1 MTNRRALRAMSTV
14 SVETGFESPDCGE
27 LLLHKVPAEPASTKE
42 NNMAAL
48 GIFLIVA
55 GAIVAWGVDAVV
67 DGFDLQAIGY
77 ILMAGGAIAL
87 LVAAIRAAG
96 WMSMTNR
103 RMRTERHMSSDGQ
116 HYVEETQTH

>member
-1 MTNRRALRAMSTV
+1 
-14 SVETGFESPDCGE
+14 
-27 LLLHKVPAEPASTKE
+27 
-42 NNMAAL
+42 MAAL